1 MNFTKDDVGHIEKK
15 GLTTGEVEKQIDIF
29 RRGNIVV
36 NIREAATTKNG
47 ILSFSDPEAEEL
59 RGVYDTKRDS
69 LDALKFVPASG
80 AATRMFKAFY
90 NFVKEYDPAKET
102 MDEYLD
108 RKDNSKL
115 SMFFNKLE
123 KLPFYGEVKQKA
135 QKANPDFN
143 KLSRDEQSYHF
154 VKTMLNEDGANLGE
168 LPKGLVP
175 FHRYENHSVTAFE
188 EHLIEAA
195 DYASSNGKAR
205 IHFTVAEEHRQKF
218 EEEFHKIRERVE
230 AQTGLKYEVSYS
242 YQDPKTDT
250 VAVTVENEPFR
261 DEDGNIFF
269 RPGGHGALIENLNN
283 READL
288 IFIKNIDKVVIP
300 KYRTLLADN
309 KKMLAGKLLQLQE
322 KTFKYLKKME
332 EGNISDDEL
341 EKIILFMQKELN
353 SGLGTD
359 FKSIEKKEKIAAL
372 KQKLNRP
379 MRVCGM
385 VKNEGEPGGGP
396 FWVTHKNGDISL
408 QIVESSQI
416 DHDNYQQSKIANEAT
431 HFNPVDVVC
440 SKKDYKGENF
450 DLPEYVD
457 EETSF
462 IAEKTK
468 DGKELKAL
476 ERPGLWN
483 GGMADWITIFV
494 EVPVEIFNPVKT
506 VADLLKPTHQVS

>member
-1 MNFTKDDVGHIEKK
+1 MDFTKDDVAHIEKK
-15 GLTTGEVEKQIDIF
+15 GLSTREVEKQIDIF

-47 ILSFSDPEAEEL
+47 ILSFSDEEAEEL
-59 RGVYDTKRDS
+59 RHVYDTKRDS
-69 LDALKFVPASG
+69 LDILKFVPASG

-90 NFVKEYDPAKET
+90 NFVEEYDPKKET
-102 MDEYLD
+102 LD
-108 RKDNSKL
+108 DFLDQKDNSNL
-115 SMFFNKLE
+115 AMFFNKLE
-123 KLPFYGEVKQKA
+123 NLPFYEEVKQKA
-135 QKANPDFN
+135 QELNPNFN
-143 KLSRDEQSYHF
+143 ELSHDEQSYYF
-154 VKTMLNEDGANLGE
+154 VKTMLDEDGANLGE

-175 FHRYENHSVTAFE
+175 FHRYENYSVTAFE

-205 IHFTVAEEHRQKF
+205 LHFTVAEEHRQKF
-218 EEEFHKIRERVE
+218 EEEFTKVRKRVE

-250 VAVTVENEPFR
+250 VAVTMENEPFR
-261 DEDGNIFF
+261 DEEGNIFF

-283 READL
+283 CEADL
-288 IFIKNIDKVVIP
+288 LFIKNIDNVVTP
-300 KYRTLLADN
+300 KYRHLLADN
-309 KKMLAGKLLQLQE
+309 KKMLAGKLLQLQ
-322 KTFKYLKKME
+322 KRAYSYLQKLE
-332 EGNISDDEL
+332 DDNISDDAL
-341 EKIILFMQKELN
+341 EEIIPFMQKELN
-353 SGLGTD
+353 SGLGIE
-359 FKSIEKKEKIAAL
+359 FKNLGKKEKVAAL

-379 MRVCGM
+379 MRVCGI

-416 DHDNYQQSKIANEAT
+416 DHDNYQQSKIAKEAT

-440 SKKDYKGENF
+440 SKRDYKGENF
-450 DLPEYVD
+450 DLKKYVD

-468 DGKELKAL
+468 DGKDLKAL

-483 GGMADWITIFV
+483 GGMADWITVFV
-494 EVPVEIFNPVKT
+494 EVPVETFNPVKT
-506 VADLLKPTHQVS
+506 VADLLKQSHQVS